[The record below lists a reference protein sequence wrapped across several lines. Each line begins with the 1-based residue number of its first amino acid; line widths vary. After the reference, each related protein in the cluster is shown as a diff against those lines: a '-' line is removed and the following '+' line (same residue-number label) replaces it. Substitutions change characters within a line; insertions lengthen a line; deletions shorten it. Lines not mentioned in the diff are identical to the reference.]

1 MKYEALLNH
10 LASRPKDVREVMFT
24 FDQLE
29 DVLGFELP
37 RSVVDYRQWWENPS
51 DPTGRP
57 QAQAWI
63 GAGFH
68 VASVALRKPGG
79 RVCFRRIK

>member
-1 MKYEALLNH
+1 MKYESLQKHLALL
-10 LASRPKDVREVMFT
+10 PKDVREVTLT

-29 DVLGFELP
+29 EMLGFKLP
-37 RSVVDYRQWWENPS
+37 KSAVDYRQWWENPS
-51 DPTGRP
+51 DPTCRP

-79 RVCFRRIK
+79 WVHFQRV